1 MFMKIQWID
10 DMSLGR
16 KIIGGFLFVSLITIL
31 VGGFGFSK
39 ISRNISFVMNMVDT
53 NVVFL
58 KQAQELKISI
68 LQLRR
73 YEKDFFLNVENTEK
87 QKESKNKFDL
97 TCQHIEKT
105 VSDMDVIA
113 GKTPSIPEETM
124 ISILKAQPSY
134 IKYKDGFTSLTK
146 KISSD
151 NTITAQD
158 ADQLMNPLKSN
169 IYEFESSADKAIQ
182 KASTT
187 LDSVAGQIHSS
198 RNKWRIIIGL
208 ALLFAI
214 FSSIIMGIILTRLV
228 TRPIAQVLA
237 FAKDMAKGDLTHAM
251 DLDRKDEIGTLAK
264 ALTSMSDHLKKIFRN
279 ILSSSQTLILS
290 SDSLSRISDQI
301 SANSD
306 ETAQKSNTVAAAAE
320 EMSANMNTIASA
332 TEQTTANIQM
342 VVSAAEEMTAT
353 IQEIANNT
361 AKGSQITRNAV
372 AHAQAVS
379 SKVDELGRAAKQITK
394 VTETIADISEQTNLL
409 ALNATIEAAR
419 AGEAGKGFAVVAAEI
434 KVLAQQTAE
443 ATSEIN
449 SRITGVQTTT
459 AESVKAIDSIVKVI
473 NEINEIVSSVAAAI
487 EEQSSTTRE
496 ISSNI
501 GQAATGLEEVNNNF
515 NQISAVTMEVTQSV
529 SEVNQAADQTTA
541 DSRQIK
547 ENAKTLS
554 GLATDLNKIVEQLK
568 I

>member
-1 MFMKIQWID
+1 MKIQWID

-237 FAKDMAKGDLTHAM
+237 FAK
-251 DLDRKDEIGTLAK
+251 
-264 ALTSMSDHLKKIFRN
+264 
-279 ILSSSQTLILS
+279 
-290 SDSLSRISDQI
+290 
-301 SANSD
+301 
-306 ETAQKSNTVAAAAE
+306 
-320 EMSANMNTIASA
+320 
-332 TEQTTANIQM
+332 
-342 VVSAAEEMTAT
+342 
-353 IQEIANNT
+353 
-361 AKGSQITRNAV
+361 
-372 AHAQAVS
+372 
-379 SKVDELGRAAKQITK
+379 
-394 VTETIADISEQTNLL
+394 
-409 ALNATIEAAR
+409 
-419 AGEAGKGFAVVAAEI
+419 
-434 KVLAQQTAE
+434 
-443 ATSEIN
+443 
-449 SRITGVQTTT
+449 
-459 AESVKAIDSIVKVI
+459 
-473 NEINEIVSSVAAAI
+473 
-487 EEQSSTTRE
+487 
-496 ISSNI
+496 
-501 GQAATGLEEVNNNF
+501 
-515 NQISAVTMEVTQSV
+515 
-529 SEVNQAADQTTA
+529 
-541 DSRQIK
+541 
-547 ENAKTLS
+547 
-554 GLATDLNKIVEQLK
+554 
-568 I
+568 

>member
-1 MFMKIQWID
+1 MKIQWID